1 MNVIGHGG
9 SRNQA
14 ITLAIEMKRGILDDP
29 GDLGLPQPAISRS
42 CIKASRS
49 PSAMGPPMSF
59 SFRTASARRLSDS
72 QELRCFRQ
80 IEVLQVTSGVSAFRV

>member
-42 CIKASRS
+42 SCH
-49 PSAMGPPMSF
+49 G
-59 SFRTASARRLSDS
+59 
-72 QELRCFRQ
+72 
-80 IEVLQVTSGVSAFRV
+80 TSGIAPFPANRKCGR